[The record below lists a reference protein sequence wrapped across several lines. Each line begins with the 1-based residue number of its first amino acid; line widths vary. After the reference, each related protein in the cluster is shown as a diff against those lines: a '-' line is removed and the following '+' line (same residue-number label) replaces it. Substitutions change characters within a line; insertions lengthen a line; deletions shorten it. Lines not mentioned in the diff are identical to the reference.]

1 MSFKE
6 WALYLAVGTL
16 LTFIVVGGLISCAK
30 MGPIGGD
37 FG

>member
-1 MSFKE
+1 MSVKE
-6 WALYLAVGTL
+6 WALYLAVGFV
-16 LTFIVVGGLISCAK
+16 LTFITVGGLISCAR